1 MLTPQERDFLE
12 KRRRLTR
19 YWPIGAGLLLAS
31 LATLTVWLWNYS
43 PYLVNPYYVIDRLES
58 GKTDAGIMEISTL
71 LLPMMTL
78 TVIVLLGLAVVMG
91 FASFANEKKYQVI
104 INKLLNDND

>member
-1 MLTPQERDFLE
+1 MLTPQERDFIE

-31 LATLTVWLWNYS
+31 LAALSIWLWNYS
-43 PYLVNPYYVIDRLES
+43 PYLANPYYVIDRLES
-58 GKTDAGIMEISTL
+58 GKTDAGMMEMSAV
-71 LLPMMTL
+71 LLPRMTL

-91 FASFANEKKYQVI
+91 FASFANEKKYQAI
-104 INKLLNDND
+104 ISKLMNDK